1 MTKQSK
7 NVKELEFESIP
18 KLMWKYFL
26 PAFAG
31 VIINSLYNIVDRIYI
46 GQGVG
51 SLALAGLSAIFPIM
65 IIMMA
70 FGMMVGM
77 GAGVRI
83 SLNLG
88 KKDFDRA
95 EKVLG
100 NSFVLM
106 IIVSVLITAIGFAI
120 SDPLLKFFG
129 INSETYGYAKE
140 YLNIILAGA
149 VFNVVGYAL
158 NNLIR
163 SEGSAKIAMVS
174 MLLSAGVNIILDW
187 LFIMKMGL
195 GVKGAA
201 YATVISQIVLCIWVI
216 AHFKSSRSV
225 IRLHF
230 RNMVLKRDII
240 WYIITIGFAPFSMQL
255 ASSAVFG
262 IYNIQLVKHG
272 NDLAVG
278 ALGVIMSVAM
288 LIVMTILA
296 INMAIQPII
305 GFNYG
310 AKIYKRV
317 KHTLLI
323 AIGAAT
329 LFSILGF
336 VVSQLFPE
344 QIIMLFNDDDKELLE
359 IGVQGLKLFLL
370 ALPLV
375 GFQIIIGNY
384 YQSIGKAGLASL
396 LSLLRQVIILIPCLF
411 ILPDLMG
418 LRGVWLS
425 TPIADTIAGLITLY
439 FVFNEIK
446 KINRAIA
453 QQNDLNSQKLQ

>member
-1 MTKQSK
+1 MSRQSK

-18 KLMWKYFL
+18 KLIWKYFL

-100 NSFVLM
+100 NAFVLM
-106 IIVSVLITAIGFAI
+106 IIVSGLITAIGFAI
-120 SDPLLKFFG
+120 SDPLLSFFG
-129 INSETYGYAKE
+129 INAETYGYAKE

-174 MLLSAGVNIILDW
+174 MLLSAGVNIVLDW
-187 LFIMKMGL
+187 LFIMKWDM

-201 YATVISQIVLCIWVI
+201 YATVISQIVLCVWVI
-216 AHFKSSRSV
+216 AHFKSTRSV
-225 IRLHF
+225 IKLHF
-230 RNMVLKRDII
+230 RNMALKKDII
-240 WYIITIGFAPFSMQL
+240 WYIVTIGFAPFSMQL

-262 IYNIQLVKHG
+262 IYNFQLIKHG

-278 ALGVIMSVAM
+278 ALGVIMSVTM

-305 GFNYG
+305 GFNFG

-317 KHTLLI
+317 KHTLII
-323 AIGAAT
+323 AITAAT
-329 LFSILGF
+329 VFSIFGF
-336 VVSQLFPE
+336 IVSEIFPK
-344 QIIMLFNDDDKELLE
+344 QIILLFNNDDKELLT
-359 IGVQGLKLFLL
+359 IGVQGLKLFLM
-370 ALPLV
+370 ALPLI

-384 YQSIGKAGLASL
+384 YQSIGKAGLASI
-396 LSLLRQVIILIPCLF
+396 LSLLRQVIVLIPCLF
-411 ILPDLMG
+411 ILPEYLG
-418 LRGVWLS
+418 LKGVWLS
-425 TPIADTIAGLITLY
+425 APIADTISALITVY
-439 FVFNEIK
+439 FVIHEIK
-446 KINRAIA
+446 KLNKAISIQA
-453 QQNDLNSQKLQ
+453 V